1 VHSVLPAEPLI
12 IEHLIS
18 MITISKTSLTY
29 KPLYIQE
36 KPDILIEMDTAL
48 NFPCKRLLKNLAF
61 LCQIG
66 LWLVKSR
73 YSTWTQCAKEQLI
86 WQKMKTV
93 KYGTVGHYL
102 RDVGLCSRMSKK
114 TEDGKT

>member
-1 VHSVLPAEPLI
+1 MHSVLPAEPLI

-18 MITISKTSLTY
+18 MVTSSKTSITY

-48 NFPCKRLLKNLAF
+48 NFPSKRLLKNLAF

-66 LWLVKSR
+66 VWLVKSR
-73 YSTWTQCAKEQLI
+73 YSTWTVCEGTADLAKDENCKI
-86 WQKMKTV
+86 W
-93 KYGTVGHYL
+93 
-102 RDVGLCSRMSKK
+102 DSRSLLMGCRLVFKN
-114 TEDGKT
+114 E